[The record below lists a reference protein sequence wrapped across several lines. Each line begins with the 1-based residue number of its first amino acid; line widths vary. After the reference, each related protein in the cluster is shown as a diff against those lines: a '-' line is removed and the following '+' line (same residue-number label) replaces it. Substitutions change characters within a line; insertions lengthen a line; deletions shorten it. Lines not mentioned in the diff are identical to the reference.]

1 MFGDPL
7 ALMQRPQ
14 KYWNR
19 FSGRRRHLEQT
30 ADETNLR
37 DMITANKT
45 ARPDYLKNKST
56 LRFLLVG
63 ATLDPLPALGGELQ
77 VVNIETL
84 WECLQ
89 NAAFA
94 FDCVMLALHE
104 PSEML
109 ALCRQL
115 RAHPKAGE
123 LPIIAFA
130 SDSEVA
136 SDAIRAGASD
146 FCFVANAATELPARI
161 RLCLLNHQQSQRIA
175 WQLDEQRREIAIS
188 HLLMEKVV
196 DALPVSLYVVDRD
209 LRIVAWNRNREV
221 GGQGIERRQV
231 IGRSVLEVF
240 SKMPRQRLKREFEQ
254 TFETGELLRF
264 EQESTAEGDTRH
276 WFISKIPMR
285 LNDDSSDVTHV
296 ITVGEEITDQ
306 KKMNAAII
314 NAEKLAGLGRLASGV
329 VHEINNPLATI
340 AACTEALQQ
349 RLDEI
354 ALLSEESRA
363 DFSEYLKL
371 VNDEAFRCKG
381 ITNSLLE
388 FSRHRESEKTPH
400 EINDLIKQTLRLI
413 KHHPK
418 LKRLQL
424 MVELRDGLP
433 KIKANEGQI
442 KQVFLAIVTNACD
455 AVDENTG
462 QVRICTDLFKVKGQ
476 EFIGAEF
483 TDNGVG
489 IAPELQAKI
498 FEPFVTTKPFGQGT
512 GLGLAVCYGIVSD
525 HGGKIEVVSQVG
537 QGTTM
542 RVLLPLT

>member
-1 MFGDPL
+1 
-7 ALMQRPQ
+7 
-14 KYWNR
+14 
-19 FSGRRRHLEQT
+19 LEQT

>member
-1 MFGDPL
+1 MRNEIAGEIHL
-7 ALMQRPQ
+7 
-14 KYWNR
+14 
-19 FSGRRRHLEQT
+19 SGML
-30 ADETNLR
+30 
-37 DMITANKT
+37 TANKPAKPGFPAET
-45 ARPDYLKNKST
+45 SMLPKLRILLLGNLPDD
-56 LRFLLVG
+56 F
-63 ATLDPLPALGGELQ
+63 PALTADLILTGVDTWRENLS
-77 VVNIETL
+77 
-84 WECLQ
+84 
-89 NAAFA
+89 ASAS
-94 FDCVMLALHE
+94 FDCLLLTLPTPAEIV
-104 PSEML
+104 S
-109 ALCRQL
+109 LCRNL
-115 RAHPKAGE
+115 RAHPLAGE
-123 LPIIAFA
+123 LPLIALVP
-130 SDSEVA
+130 DSEA
-136 SDAIRAGASD
+136 ARAAIQAGASD
-146 FCFVANAATELPARI
+146 FCLAANAATELPARLH
-161 RLCLLNHQQSQRIA
+161 LCLLNHQQAQRTA

-209 LRIVAWNRNREV
+209 LRIVAWNRNREI
-221 GGQGIERRQV
+221 GGQGIERQQV

-264 EQESTAEGDTRH
+264 EQESTADGNTRY

-285 LNDDSSDVTHV
+285 LDDTSEEVTHV
-296 ITVGEEITDQ
+296 ITVGEEITEQ
-306 KKMNAAII
+306 KKMNAAILH
-314 NAEKLAGLGRLASGV
+314 AEKLAGLGRLASGV

-340 AACTEALQQ
+340 AACTEALQT

-354 ALLSEESRA
+354 AEVSEETRN
-363 DFSEYLKL
+363 DFREYLKL
-371 VNDEAFRCKG
+371 VHDETFRCKG

-400 EINDLIKQTLRLI
+400 EINTLVEQTLRLI

-424 MVELRDGLP
+424 TVELRDGLP
-433 KIKANEGQI
+433 QVKANEGQI

-455 AVDENTG
+455 AVDENAG

-476 EFIGAEF
+476 TFVGVEF

-489 IAPELQAKI
+489 IAPEVKAKI

-525 HGGKIEVVSQVG
+525 HGGKIEAYSQVG

-542 RVLLPLT
+542 RVLLPRC